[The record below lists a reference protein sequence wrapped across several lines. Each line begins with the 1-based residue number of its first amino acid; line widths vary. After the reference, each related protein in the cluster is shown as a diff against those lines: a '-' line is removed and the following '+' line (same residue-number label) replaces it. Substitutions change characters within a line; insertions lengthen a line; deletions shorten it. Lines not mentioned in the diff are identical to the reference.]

1 MFLPRRIKLLLATA
15 LAASSLTLVIAAYSA
30 KDPKTESR
38 GASGP
43 TLKSKILRRQNRLKE
58 KPNAYEKVL
67 LRKNAAVQEERQVEN
82 KIPNHVPI
90 KTRLKPDKEKK
101 FKNVDNPDWYR
112 DFELEVTNTSDKPIY
127 YLDLWLIYPEV
138 ISESGRRVGVVLR
151 YGRTEFVHFD
161 TTPLPADIPILPGA
175 TVTLKIPEQDQ
186 KGWLAHKI
194 RENRPDPKKVELS
207 LTQVSFGDGTG
218 FNGPDGRRYPYKI

>member
-1 MFLPRRIKLLLATA
+1 MLLPRRIKLLLAAT
-15 LAASSLTLVIAAYSA
+15 LAASSLTLVIAAYSSSGA
-30 KDPKTESR
+30 NSESK
-38 GASGP
+38 AVGP

-58 KPNAYEKVL
+58 KLNAYEKVL
-67 LRKNAAVQEERQVEN
+67 LRNNAAVQEERQVEN

-127 YLDLWLIYPEV
+127 YLNIWLVYPE
-138 ISESGRRVGVVLR
+138 IMSDSGKRVGVVLR
-151 YGRTEFVHFD
+151 YGRMDFVNFAARPISTD
-161 TTPLPADIPILPGA
+161 VPILPGA
-175 TVTLKIPEQDQ
+175 TISLKIPEQDQ
-186 KGWLAHKI
+186 KGWLAHKN
-194 RENRPDPKKVELS
+194 RENRTDPKKVELS

-218 FNGPDGRRYPYKI
+218 FNGSDGRPYPYRK